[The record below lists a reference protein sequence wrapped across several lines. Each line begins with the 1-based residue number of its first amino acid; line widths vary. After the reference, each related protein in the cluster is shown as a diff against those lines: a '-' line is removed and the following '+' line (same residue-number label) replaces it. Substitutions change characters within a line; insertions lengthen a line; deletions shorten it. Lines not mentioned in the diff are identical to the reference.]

1 MKLLD
6 SNGSQQQLE
15 FEKKCFIILY
25 FGGRISKIEGLR
37 KKINNEQTK

>member
-25 FGGRISKIEGLR
+25 FGGRISNYEPFLQKSKG
-37 KKINNEQTK
+37 